1 MLILEGKLVIYLRY
15 DLEFRL
21 SNFSL
26 DVASE
31 DNQEEEGVQA
41 KTVEICR
48 CPEGY
53 TGNSCEVS
61 SIFYRI

>member
-1 MLILEGKLVIYLRY
+1 MSWN
-15 DLEFRL
+15 FRL

-31 DNQEEEGVQA
+31 DNQEEEGVEA

-61 SIFYRI
+61 SIFTRI